1 MTPKISEA
9 VSELQNIVGQASFI
23 FYGGDKNT
31 MKGEN
36 IMIKRNE
43 QSNSSH

>member
-1 MTPKISEA
+1 MTPQISEA
-9 VSELQNIVGQASFI
+9 VSELKNIVGQASVI
-23 FYGGDKNT
+23 FYRGDENT

-43 QSNSSH
+43 